1 MPRINPARRVIL
13 SKEERAL
20 LRQWTLAGHAPRQL
34 AARAQMVLAEEQGKS
49 RRQIAREL
57 QMASGTVR
65 KWCTRFATLRMG
77 GLVDR
82 PRPGAPRLITDAV
95 VQAIVTRTLAGRSDP
110 SNRCTSRRL
119 ARSLGVSQTA
129 VMRIWRRFGLAKS
142 DR

>member
-65 KWCTRFATLRMG
+65 KWCTRFATAARGAATDHRCRGTGHPYPDSRRAVRSRQPLHKSS
-77 GLVDR
+77 
-82 PRPGAPRLITDAV
+82 PGA
-95 VQAIVTRTLAGRSDP
+95 VTRRFADGRDAHLAPIRSRKVRQVKRDAP
-110 SNRCTSRRL
+110 
-119 ARSLGVSQTA
+119 
-129 VMRIWRRFGLAKS
+129 
-142 DR
+142 